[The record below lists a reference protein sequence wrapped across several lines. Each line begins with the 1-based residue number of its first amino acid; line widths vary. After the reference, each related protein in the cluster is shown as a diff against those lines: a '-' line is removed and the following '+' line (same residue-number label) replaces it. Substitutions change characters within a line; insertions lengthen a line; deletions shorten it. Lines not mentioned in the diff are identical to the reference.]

1 MKEEN
6 LVAVYHDCRPLNV
19 TEIKKSFL
27 KVLRG
32 RVQIKNEMNCKL
44 KRLFKGYKI
53 I

>member
-6 LVAVYHDCRPLNV
+6 LAAVYQDCKPLNV

-32 RVQIKNEMNCKL
+32 RVQIKNEMNSKL
-44 KRLFKGYKI
+44 RKFI
-53 I
+53 

>member
-6 LVAVYHDCRPLNV
+6 LAAVYHNCRLLNV

-32 RVQIKNEMNCKL
+32 RVQIKNEMNSKL
-44 KRLFKGYKI
+44 RKVF
-53 I
+53 